1 MLQFAA
7 PYLAIIVV
15 GYVLKDRIKEWGKRY
30 LQPLA
35 GWFGVDFPD
44 RRVRVRTPACHCH
57 CMAACWLLRLLQV
70 CRLGMQCVGC
80 LLQCCHVL
88 RANSVQAVDAAFAEG
103 ML

>member
-15 GYVLKDRIKEWGKRY
+15 CYVLKDRIKEWGKRY

-44 RRVRVRTPACHCH
+44 RRVRVRAPEICLSLPLRGFRLVTQIAAGVQRGVSVAVLDMCRVQPASI
-57 CMAACWLLRLLQV
+57 MWSLPLQK
-70 CRLGMQCVGC
+70 G
-80 LLQCCHVL
+80 VL
-88 RANSVQAVDAAFAEG
+88 
-103 ML
+103 

>member
-44 RRVRVRTPACHCH
+44 RRVRVRAPDICLSLQLHGSLLVITLVCCRCAGLACNV
-57 CMAACWLLRLLQV
+57 WGV
-70 CRLGMQCVGC
+70 V
-80 LLQCCHVL
+80 
-88 RANSVQAVDAAFAEG
+88 AV
-103 ML
+103 